1 MPVDLTFGDF
11 EGYLEIV
18 IGINTLSIVFWEQWT
33 SFIERRSAY
42 YLDTQATATEIDA
55 DHANIVK
62 AREATLS
69 NISITGRMIGL
80 SFSVLCL
87 VLLFLHWLPVNSW
100 FYFLLMGVAPLPIP
114 LTYLVRYGFRRY
126 WAHSDDKFI
135 LRRTKE
141 RYLNQRN
148 S

>member
-114 LTYLVRYGFRRY
+114 LT
-126 WAHSDDKFI
+126 
-135 LRRTKE
+135 
-141 RYLNQRN
+141 
-148 S
+148 